1 MLFNSLAFLLFFPIV
16 VLLYW
21 ILPHRYR
28 NLMLLVASY
37 YFYMN
42 WEPIYALLILGST
55 VVTYLCSLGIDKTQG
70 KYRKTYIYRF
80 RIEFR
85 SVVFIQI
92 SKFCNCKCIWIFRLV
107 WVKNGGASF

>member
-70 KYRKTYIYRF
+70 KYRKTYIY
-80 RIEFR
+80 I
-85 SVVFIQI
+85 
-92 SKFCNCKCIWIFRLV
+92 
-107 WVKNGGASF
+107 